1 VSTDEKTPGELR
13 DEQTH
18 KARAAEER
26 RQANVEKAV
35 ATANRTELGKLGG
48 PELNPGNP
56 GHDPVTG
63 EPV

>member
-1 VSTDEKTPGELR
+1 MAEKTEAELH
-13 DEQTH
+13 DDATH
-18 KARAAEER
+18 AARAAEQK

-48 PELNPGNP
+48 PEPNPGNP
-56 GHDPVTG
+56 GRDPVTG